1 MTISETEIRL
11 ASINHGVLE
20 NDKMKITREYWRGIG
35 VVALL
40 VTSLSVNAEPRIDQV
55 WTCTLNEGHT
65 TEELNAVHG
74 KWIAWAN
81 KQSYGG
87 DIEGAV
93 AKSAVSSEFVV
104 IIIDSYPDMATLAAD
119 WEAYGNT
126 EEGQALDVEY
136 DEVSTCTSNAL
147 YWVTDSGGD

>member
-1 MTISETEIRL
+1 
-11 ASINHGVLE
+11 
-20 NDKMKITREYWRGIG
+20 MKITREYWCGIAA
-35 VVALL
+35 VALL
-40 VTSLSVNAEPRIDQV
+40 LISLSVSADTRVNQV
-55 WTCTLNEGHT
+55 WTCTLNEGHAI
-65 TEELNAVHG
+65 EDLNAVHG

-93 AKSAVSSEFVV
+93 AQSAVSSAFVV

-126 EEGQALDVEY
+126 EEGQALEAEY